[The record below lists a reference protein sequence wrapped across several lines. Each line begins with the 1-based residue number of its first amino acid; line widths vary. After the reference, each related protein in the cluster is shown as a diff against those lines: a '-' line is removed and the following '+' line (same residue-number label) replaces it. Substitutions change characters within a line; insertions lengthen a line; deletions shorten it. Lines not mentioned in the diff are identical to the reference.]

1 MYGNAAVMGLSPAD
15 VDRMSLAQWIAVS
28 DGWARAH
35 DRGEDKPEPPTAE
48 EYWALVSRRR

>member
-48 EYWALVSRRR
+48 EYWALVSKRR